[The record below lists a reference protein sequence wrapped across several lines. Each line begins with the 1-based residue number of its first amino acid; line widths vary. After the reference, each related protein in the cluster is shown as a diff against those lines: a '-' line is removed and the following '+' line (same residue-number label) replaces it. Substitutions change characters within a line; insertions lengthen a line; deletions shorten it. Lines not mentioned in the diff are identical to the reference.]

1 MPRDEKLEL
10 LKRVPLFG
18 SCGRREIERVGM
30 LAEEVDLPKGRVLM
44 RQGERGEEMF
54 VLVEGSAEVSRDGH
68 VIARQGPGQFFGE
81 IALLDG
87 GPRTATVELAEDSRL
102 LVVSRRDFQS
112 LIYEFPE
119 IRLKVLEALAHR
131 VRTAEPDSAH

>member
-1 MPRDEKLEL
+1 MARDEKLDL
-10 LKRVPLFG
+10 LRRVPLFA
-18 SCGRREIERVGM
+18 SCGPGQIERVGM
-30 LAEEVDLPKGRVLM
+30 LADEVDLPKGRVLM

-54 VLVEGSAEVSRDGH
+54 VLIDGAAEIRRDGQQ
-68 VIARQGPGQFFGE
+68 VALAGPGQFFGE

-112 LIYEFPE
+112 LVDEFPQ
-119 IRLKVLEALAHR
+119 IRLQILEALARR
-131 VRTAEPDSAH
+131 VRTAEPDAAH